1 MMRRRSSSRCC
12 SRLIE
17 PICRSSWFCSS
28 GSATSSGI
36 VILRDG
42 VLNAFAQPVQGAA
55 QRHIIVSVDRLV
67 DLADYGL
74 KMLPRVDL
82 FDLQLAYFI
91 LNLILEVGAGAS
103 EFRHEAAHLP
113 GNLRQLPGPEQDE
126 GQEHNEDDL
135 AREAEI
141 HRRKSSYSI
150 CREIVLHKI

>member
-1 MMRRRSSSRCC
+1 MIRRRSSSRCC

-42 VLNAFAQPVQGAA
+42 VLNAYAQPVQRAA
-55 QRHIIVSVDRLV
+55 QRHVIVSVDRLV
-67 DLADYGL
+67 DLADDRL
-74 KMLPRVDL
+74 KMLARVDF

-91 LNLILEVGAGAS
+91 LNLILEVAAGAS
-103 EFRHEAAHLP
+103 EFCHELAHLP

-126 GQEHNEDDL
+126 GQEHNKDDF
-135 AREAEI
+135 AGEAEI
-141 HRRKSSYSI
+141 HRRNSSY
-150 CREIVLHKI
+150 